1 MKNREE
7 ILNDLLELSEKH
19 FSEGDYLTAANLLKD
34 LYNNTGKN
42 NETRIINEDEIDEQI
57 TNELYELELLIQLRY
72 LGYLGHLGYYS
83 YVGYKRCQRFC
94 NIL

>member
-1 MKNREE
+1 MNREE
-7 ILNDLLELSEKH
+7 ILNELLELSEKH

-42 NETRIINEDEIDEQI
+42 NEIRRIINEDEIDEQI
-57 TNELYELELLIQLRY
+57 TNELDELELLIRLRY
-72 LGYLGHLGYYS
+72 LGYLGYFGYYS
-83 YVGYKRCQRFC
+83 YLGYKRFC